1 MKTKLTSYI
10 ALGIVII
17 AILSAASCKRSSS
30 SNGENF
36 HVETNE
42 PVVLEYLR
50 LWDESDVL
58 DEIIQA
64 YQEEHSNVS
73 IIVRKAILQ
82 PDETIY
88 DYQDDLI
95 KQIADDAGPDMF
107 MIHNDWLAYHKNHL
121 APMPNALM
129 TAQDYAKDYP
139 QVVVDDFVDS
149 NKIYAIPYYID
160 NLILFYNTTIFDDL
174 KIRKPP
180 RTWSEVTELIPKLT
194 IYGPGNKIERSALA
208 FGVADGISRYADIL
222 TSLIMQYGGEMTTAD
237 HTKATFNLPAP
248 NSSSGQPFFS
258 GPEALAFYTSFAD
271 PTKAN
276 YTYNDNKDSQDNRD
290 LPVDVQAFTES
301 KAAMFVGY
309 AYQVENIKKF
319 APNLIFETAPLPQL
333 RLENP
338 VVLSNY
344 WGEVVSKNSQYP
356 DVAWDFINFAAK
368 SRYNNKYARTAKRVP
383 ARKDLQESYIDRQ
396 YYGAV
401 SQQIDFS
408 KSWYRNNTPKV
419 EDIFAQMINS
429 VLHYEVPPATAIDT
443 AVRDINQ
450 IN

>member
-1 MKTKLTSYI
+1 MNTKLIPYI
-10 ALGIVII
+10 VLGMAVIV
-17 AILSAASCKRSSS
+17 ILSAASCRRSSS
-30 SNGENF
+30 DNGDDF
-36 HVETNE
+36 RIETKE

-58 DEIIQA
+58 DEIIQT

-73 IIVRKAILQ
+73 IIVKKAILR

-88 DYQDDLI
+88 DYQDNLI
-95 KQIADDAGPDMF
+95 KQIADGAGPDMF
-107 MIHNDWLAYHKNHL
+107 MIHNDWLAYHKNHIV
-121 APMPNALM
+121 PVPNALM
-129 TAQDYAKDYP
+129 TVQDYANDYP

-160 NLILFYNTTIFDDL
+160 NLILFYNTTIFDEL

-194 IYGPGNKIERSALA
+194 IYGPGNKIERAALA
-208 FGVADGISRYADIL
+208 FGVADGISRHADIL
-222 TSLIMQYGGEMTTAD
+222 ASIIMQYGGEMTTAD

-248 NSSSGQPFFS
+248 NSSSDQPFFS

-276 YTYNDNKDSQDNRD
+276 YTYNDNKDNQDNRE
-290 LPVDVQAFTES
+290 LPIDIQAFMEG

-319 APNLIFETAPLPQL
+319 APNLRFETAPLPQL
-333 RLENP
+333 RLESP
-338 VVLSNY
+338 VVIANY
-344 WGEVVSKNSQYP
+344 WGEVVSKNSQYS

-368 SRYNNKYARTAKRVP
+368 SRSNSKYIRAAKRIPV
-383 ARKDLQESYIDRQ
+383 REDLQESYADRQ

-419 EDIFAQMINS
+419 EEIFAQMINS
-429 VLHYEVPPATAIDT
+429 VLHYGVSPATSIDT

-450 IN
+450 ID